1 MYGPVVADNAVM
13 AGKNYALSRGAMRNL
28 SEAVDRIRLDEFK
41 ETNPAI
47 FESVEHIIPDILT
60 SVKAAEDPNQ
70 VSRYR
75 DMWKLIHENLKK
87 YNFHEMFSR
96 FNENMG
102 KDSEL
107 WQYWNIFLM
116 I

>member
-1 MYGPVVADNAVM
+1 MTCCGLYLKDIGIRDIFVNNEIYGPVVADNAVM

-60 SVKAAEDPNQ
+60 SVKAAEDLN
-70 VSRYR
+70 
-75 DMWKLIHENLKK
+75 
-87 YNFHEMFSR
+87 
-96 FNENMG
+96 
-102 KDSEL
+102 
-107 WQYWNIFLM
+107 
-116 I
+116 